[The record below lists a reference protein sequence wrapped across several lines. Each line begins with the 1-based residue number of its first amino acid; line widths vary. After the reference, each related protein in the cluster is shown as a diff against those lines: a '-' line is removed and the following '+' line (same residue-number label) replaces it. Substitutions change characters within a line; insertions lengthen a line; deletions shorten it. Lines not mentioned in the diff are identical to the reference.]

1 MNTLDQ
7 SLIRGWCA
15 MCDWDVLADYAG
27 DDVDAKMRVKEIK
40 RHLSAKARYYGRV
53 EDVGFWVKPRS
64 YGRKYCMAAE
74 KSLAALLRLPAPIPS
89 PSDPLS
95 RWFDGKLIKALPKGI
110 ATLADLSDFISSAA
124 AIGPVSHPGVKL
136 YKKTILNFFKK
147 NEGILGKINSKSK
160 PPPYVPYPLCK
171 PAPLGQVIIP
181 GHLDGRDGS
190 NRAGPG
196 CRLNA
201 ASDKEALDSWLSVK
215 GNSQKTRA
223 AYKKELERLLLWS
236 LLERHKPL
244 SSLTTDDAKAYQQWL
259 KALDC
264 HNQVWVST
272 KPTTLA
278 DWKPFYCRMSRKDL
292 ESGLVLTTASVNY
305 ALTVIK
311 SCMSWLV
318 SQHYLKHN
326 NFDAV
331 QALRGQTSRPG
342 TRLFNT
348 AQFKFILAYAKKRAD
363 AEPTPSNRRDFFIL
377 TFGFFTGLRLSELA
391 MARVGDIEK
400 HDRDTRYVLKV
411 VGKGNKERSSSLPG
425 IFIKELH
432 SYLKFRYPRNYEGFS
447 RLNPDTPLIANLKSG
462 DEVKPLSSNA
472 LHHALS
478 VFFQGMLAD
487 LKASGVEDPGFIDKL
502 ELASTHWLRHS
513 YASYLVN
520 DRHIQLSFARDE
532 LGHSNIATTSI
543 YLNAEEWERQKVIG
557 ESFDTG
563 IDEFLSAGAI

>member
-1 MNTLDQ
+1 MP
-7 SLIRGWCA
+7 
-15 MCDWDVLADYAG
+15 
-27 DDVDAKMRVKEIK
+27 
-40 RHLSAKARYYGRV
+40 H
-53 EDVGFWVKPRS
+53 
-64 YGRKYCMAAE
+64 
-74 KSLAALLRLPAPIPS
+74 
-89 PSDPLS
+89 
-95 RWFDGKLIKALPKGI
+95 
-110 ATLADLSDFISSAA
+110 
-124 AIGPVSHPGVKL
+124 
-136 YKKTILNFFKK
+136 
-147 NEGILGKINSKSK
+147 
-160 PPPYVPYPLCK
+160 PLCK
-171 PAPLGQVIIP
+171 PAPLEQVIIP
-181 GHLDGRDGS
+181 EHLDGRDGS

-196 CRLNA
+196 CRLSA
-201 ASDKEALDSWLSVK
+201 DSDKEALYSWLSVK
-215 GNSQKTRA
+215 GSGQKTRA

-244 SSLTTDDAKAYQQWL
+244 SSLTTDDAKAYQRWL
-259 KALDC
+259 KALDY

-278 DWKPFYCRMSRKDL
+278 DWKPFYYRMSCKDI
-292 ESGLVLTTASVNY
+292 ESGLVLTTSSVNY

-318 SQHYLKHN
+318 SQNYLKHN

-331 QALRGQTSRPG
+331 PALRGQTSRPG
-342 TRLFNT
+342 ARLFNT
-348 AQFKFILAYAKKRAD
+348 TQFKFILTYAQKRAD
-363 AEPTPSNRRDFFIL
+363 ADPTPSNRRDFFIL

-391 MARVGDIEK
+391 KARVGDIEK
-400 HDRDTRYVLKV
+400 HARDTRYVLKV
-411 VGKGNKERSSSLPG
+411 VGKGDKERSSSLPG

-478 VFFQGMLAD
+478 VFFQRMLAD

-557 ESFDTG
+557 ESFDAG
-563 IDEFLSAGAI
+563 IDEFLSVGAI